1 MHASSAFDGREVCRI
16 QRIYQLHTARATQ
29 RNGRPQSVFCSLCS
43 VANQPTKPCPR
54 RFRLCGVSFP
64 RYLSLVARRWP
75 HPRRLRGILARL
87 SPSGEPAQHRR
98 TFPIRDSRS
107 KQGHA
112 FANRSSRRW
121 RLLEE
126 EKNRLCSSPGYE
138 QKAAGRYS
146 QHDKRP
152 EMMIIG
158 LSAQWAFLLHHE
170 YCWPTN
176 P

>member
-87 SPSGEPAQHRR
+87 SPSAQQEGRR
-98 TFPIRDSRS
+98 SGSITAHAQAGCESRS
-107 KQGHA
+107 CDPALGRPCNGMVREGRSRQSLAAALSLWELGRLGAGHG
-112 FANRSSRRW
+112 
-121 RLLEE
+121 
-126 EKNRLCSSPGYE
+126 K
-138 QKAAGRYS
+138 
-146 QHDKRP
+146 
-152 EMMIIG
+152 
-158 LSAQWAFLLHHE
+158 
-170 YCWPTN
+170 
-176 P
+176 